1 MLSRAGSWLFGRPY
15 LLLALTMA
23 SWGVNVGLGRYIVG
37 TVPPVALAQ
46 LRWTGAA
53 LILLPFAWPHLKRD
67 WPAFRGKWWLVLV
80 ASFTGI
86 AFYNTATYYGLQYT
100 EAINGLLAQSMA
112 PLLIGL
118 WSYLF
123 FRDRLTR
130 NQLAGI
136 VLSFFGVAA
145 IIARGDPAA
154 LPHLR
159 FNAGDVWILTAIAL
173 WAMYSSLL
181 RLRPDVHWLSFLA
194 ITIIVG
200 QFMIMPAYA
209 VELWAGYG
217 IHWSPA
223 AIWVIA
229 YVVVVPSILAY
240 LFYNRGVE
248 LIGANRS
255 GPFFHLIAVFGSIFA
270 IAFLGERPQWFHGVG
285 YALIILG
292 IVVAQ
297 RRSAAAA
304 PRPSP
309 IDSGGAP
316 PQPPPSVYPR
326 EGGGPMAGQA
336 GSDPT
341 TTAVLGSGPPPSSA

>member
-15 LLLALTMA
+15 LLLSLTMA
-23 SWGVNVGLGRYIVG
+23 FWGVNVGLGRYIVG

-46 LRWTGAA
+46 IRWTGAA
-53 LILLPFAWPHLKRD
+53 LILLPFAWPHLRRD
-67 WPAFRGKWWLVLV
+67 WPALLRKWWLVLI
-80 ASFTGI
+80 AGFTGI
-86 AFYNTATYYGLQYT
+86 GYYNTATYFGLQYT

-136 VLSFFGVAA
+136 LLSLLGVAV

-154 LPHLR
+154 LLHLR
-159 FNAGDVWILTAIAL
+159 FNTGDVWILSAIAL

-194 ITIIVG
+194 ITIIAG
-200 QFMIMPAYA
+200 QFMILPAYA
-209 VELWAGYG
+209 VELWAGYR

-223 AIWVIA
+223 AFGVIA

-255 GPFFHLIAVFGSIFA
+255 GPFFHLIAVFGSVFA
-270 IAFLGERPQWFHGVG
+270 IAFLGERPQWFHGLG
-285 YALIILG
+285 YAVIILG

-297 RRSAAAA
+297 RRK
-304 PRPSP
+304 RP
-309 IDSGGAP
+309 AT
-316 PQPPPSVYPR
+316 V
-326 EGGGPMAGQA
+326 AGQPH
-336 GSDPT
+336 GT
-341 TTAVLGSGPPPSSA
+341 IPSSG